1 MDKGIIIGAEHEST
15 VMSRLPFVTFRHA
28 TSVRISRVRSAFS
41 NQDHSRICFCITFC
55 VFIWQLAKYRKRC
68 PSRRTISISFSSHT
82 LLKFSST
89 QSSSPKQP
97 GGRIQ
102 RRMRRAVTFRPS
114 SSFWTISMSR
124 KTEMTHWRRL
134 FDIVGDPKALFE
146 VYIFAPSCAPR
157 VALSN

>member
-1 MDKGIIIGAEHEST
+1 MFHWIFIHYVSVDQAQFFLMSRISDSTRLDAAVLMDKGIIIGAEHESS
-15 VMSRLPFVTFRHA
+15 VMSKLPFVTFRHA
-28 TSVRISRVRSAFS
+28 TSVRINRVRSALS

-68 PSRRTISISFSSHT
+68 PSRRTTSISFSSHT
-82 LLKFSST
+82 LLKFSFT

-97 GGRIQ
+97 GRIQ

-124 KTEMTHWRRL
+124 STW
-134 FDIVGDPKALFE
+134 
-146 VYIFAPSCAPR
+146 
-157 VALSN
+157 